1 MMYANI
7 WISAYSNK
15 SNMRIISEYTMRI
28 RKIYANMRFEFIY
41 DHVSGQFL
49 HKKSEY
55 DTQLRKYMH
64 IFGLYSNM
72 GMSANKVRIRFS
84 GWENMCT
91 YSNYQNLYAHIP
103 IICKQGNQMANFI
116 PHTCV
121 PFHDSSPQI
130 KVVLEKSCK

>member
-15 SNMRIISEYTMRI
+15 WNMRIISEYTMWI
-28 RKIYANMRFEFIY
+28 RKIYANIRFEFIY

-64 IFGLYSNM
+64 IFGLYSNL
-72 GMSANKVRIRFS
+72 GMSAHKVRIRFS
-84 GWENMCT
+84 DWENMCA
-91 YSNYQNLYAHIP
+91 YSVYQNLYAHIP
-103 IICKQGNQMANFI
+103 KIRK
-116 PHTCV
+116 
-121 PFHDSSPQI
+121 
-130 KVVLEKSCK
+130 